1 MERPVVSAPIQ
12 IEIEIPSRL
21 ADIDSLEAV
30 TVGLGLAS
38 GLDPEAAHFFGVAL
52 REAVTNAV
60 RHGRG
65 PDPEV
70 PLRLAFDLGR
80 DSCFAVSVRDWGPG
94 FEPES
99 LTNPLA
105 FENLASGRGRG
116 IFFMRRFADEVGFSF
131 PPDGGCEVSLRKRI
145 P

>member
-1 MERPVVSAPIQ
+1 MLPPMQ

-21 ADIDSLEAV
+21 ADIESLEAM

-38 GLDPEAAHFFGVAL
+38 GLDPDAAHFFGIAL

-60 RHGRG
+60 RHGSA
-65 PDPEV
+65 PDPEL

-80 DSCFAVSVRDWGPG
+80 DRCFDVSVRDWGPG
-94 FEPES
+94 FEPGT

-105 FENLASGRGRG
+105 PENLSSGNGRG

-131 PPDGGCEVSLRKRI
+131 PPDGGCMVSLRKRI